1 MDKKLTFHKTLSIQ
15 DFKALNNN
23 NGIDIIKNP
32 TNNKLFFTC
41 GQTLGAV
48 SADYAEAP
56 CASLVSGE
64 DNEEFWLI
72 HKKASTN
79 VVASL

>member
-1 MDKKLTFHKTLSIQ
+1 MEKKLTFHKTLTIN

-32 TNNKLFFTC
+32 KTEKLFFSC
-41 GQTLGAV
+41 GHTTGAV

-64 DNEEFWLI
+64 DNVEFWLI
-72 HKKASTN
+72 HKKATTN